1 MLATAA
7 APIRLTASAQWMHI
21 LHAPIR
27 RDAPA
32 LDRIHVI
39 EQHTWCIERPAF
51 GDQLLVR
58 RLRIA
63 GLVRGAALQRGR
75 RSVPHPGET
84 ESRLADRQ
92 RRILQRSE
100 APCLTAVGRDLH
112 ACDLAAPR
120 STACWPGLIPIRA
133 TWIPR
138 ASATCRR

>member
-7 APIRLTASAQWMHI
+7 APIRFTASAQWMHI
-21 LHAPIR
+21 LHAPIW

-39 EQHTWCIERPAF
+39 EQRTWCIERPAF

-58 RLRIA
+58 WLRIA
-63 GLVRGAALQRGR
+63 GLVRGAALQCGR

-92 RRILQRSE
+92 RAAARSRRQ
-100 APCLTAVGRDLH
+100 AVLH
-112 ACDLAAPR
+112 ARGDVEVQR
-120 STACWPGLIPIRA
+120 
-133 TWIPR
+133 
-138 ASATCRR
+138 